1 MSNYSLLVALS
12 IATLALVL
20 GVGIW
25 QYLSVKRSKE
35 RRGETSASATHSFV
49 KNHPDE
55 DKP

>member
-1 MSNYSLLVALS
+1 MSNNTLV
-12 IATLALVL
+12 ITLAIVTLVLVL

-49 KNHPDE
+49 QNHPSD